1 MVEKFNGVLYLILF
15 LIHFTGYAFYGFRC
29 VVQTQSFLDKYG
41 MDATGAGVV
50 RFFGCFFIGSTLMAI
65 YVGFIRPNG
74 LEATWGFFNLIF
86 LQNLCAFTVS
96 YTHLT
101 LPTICSV

>member
-1 MVEKFNGVLYLILF
+1 MIEKFNGIFYLILF
-15 LIHFTGYAFYGFRC
+15 SIHFIGYAFYGFRC

-41 MDATGAGVV
+41 IDATGAGVV

-65 YVGFIRPNG
+65 YVSIIRPNG

-86 LQNLCAFTVS
+86 YKPMCFYCWFYSTK
-96 YTHLT
+96 
-101 LPTICSV
+101 